1 MKETLGTHTM
11 NSRRRK
17 LKIAWMFVL
26 PVLII
31 RGFTT
36 LYPVLSILKNSFYE
50 IRLMKSPIPKFVGFA
65 NFIRIFTDPKLLA
78 SIEFTLVFTVSSVS
92 MLIIMGTLLSL
103 LLNTQFAGKKFLRT
117 IVLIPWAMPMVVVGR
132 AARWAFNDQ
141 FGFIND
147 LMRRIIPGFHL
158 DWLMDVST
166 ARMAVISVDLWKNV
180 PYFAILC
187 LAALQFISD
196 DIYEAAYMD
205 GATRIQTFL
214 FITLPNI
221 MKTILT
227 LSIFFTI
234 WRITSYDI
242 VYAMTSGGP
251 ADSTSL
257 LAYRIMT
264 ESFTNL
270 NVGYASAIA
279 VVLFLVMATISKGG
293 MKLITLVDKGG
304 N

>member
-1 MKETLGTHTM
+1 MKRTDSSGKKKDGRLTA
-11 NSRRRK
+11 
-17 LKIAWMFVL
+17 AWLFVL
-26 PVLII
+26 PVLLI

-36 LYPVLSILKNSFYE
+36 IYPMLVTVYNSFFE
-50 IRLMKSPIPKFVGFA
+50 IKLLKGRGAKFVGLD
-65 NFIRIFTDPKLLA
+65 NFISIFRDPKLIQ
-78 SIEFTLVFTVSSVS
+78 SMKFTAIFTVCSVTF
-92 MLIIMGTLLSL
+92 LVIFGTLLSL
-103 LLNTQFAGKKFLRT
+103 LLNAKFRGRKFLRT
-117 IVLIPWAMPMVVVGR
+117 IVLIPWAIPMVVVGR
-132 AARWAFNDQ
+132 AARWAFNDN

-147 LMRRIIPGFHL
+147 IIRIFVPSFHM
-158 DWLMDVST
+158 DWLAAAGTS
-166 ARMAVISVDLWKNV
+166 RFAVICVDLWKNI

-187 LAALQFISD
+187 LAALQFLSD
-196 DIYEAAYMD
+196 EIYEAALID
-205 GATRIQTFL
+205 GAGKVQSF
-214 FITLPNI
+214 FYITLPNI
-221 MKTILT
+221 MKTVLN

-279 VVLFLVMATISKGG
+279 IFLFLIMAVISRGG
-293 MKLITLVDKGG
+293 MRLIKKLDK
-304 N
+304 

>member
-1 MKETLGTHTM
+1 MKTLKDS
-11 NSRRRK
+11 NKRK
-17 LKIAWMFVL
+17 NNKLLYAWLFVL
-26 PVLII
+26 PALVI

-36 LYPVLSILKNSFYE
+36 IYPMVVTFYNSLFEIKLLKGPG
-50 IRLMKSPIPKFVGFA
+50 RKFIWFKNFA
-65 NFIRIFTDPKLLA
+65 TIFSDPKLIQ
-78 SIEFTLVFTVSSVS
+78 SIRFTAIFTVCSVS
-92 MLIIMGTLLSL
+92 FLIIFGTLLSL
-103 LLNTQFAGKKFLRT
+103 LLNVKFGGKKFLRT
-117 IVLIPWAMPMVVVGR
+117 IVLIPWAIPMVVVGR
-132 AARWAFNDQ
+132 AARWAFNDN

-147 LMRRIIPGFHL
+147 LVRKINPAFHL
-158 DWLMDVST
+158 DWLAASGT
-166 ARMAVISVDLWKNV
+166 SRFAVICVDLWKNI

-187 LAALQFISD
+187 LAALQFLSD
-196 DIYEAAYMD
+196 DIYEAAIID
-205 GATRIQTFL
+205 GANKVQSFF

-221 MKTILT
+221 LKTILN

-270 NVGYASAIA
+270 NVGYSSAIA
-279 VVLFLVMATISKGG
+279 VLLFLAMAVISRGG
-293 MKLITLVDKGG
+293 MKIVKKLED
-304 N
+304 

>member
-1 MKETLGTHTM
+1 MKRTDSSGKKKDGRLTA
-11 NSRRRK
+11 
-17 LKIAWMFVL
+17 AWLFVL
-26 PVLII
+26 PVLLI

-36 LYPVLSILKNSFYE
+36 IYPMLVTVYNSFFE
-50 IRLMKSPIPKFVGFA
+50 IKLLKGRGAKFVGFD
-65 NFIRIFTDPKLLA
+65 NFISIFRDPKLIQ
-78 SIEFTLVFTVSSVS
+78 SMKFTAIFTVCSVTF
-92 MLIIMGTLLSL
+92 LVIFGTLLSL
-103 LLNTQFAGKKFLRT
+103 LLNAMFRGRKFLRT
-117 IVLIPWAMPMVVVGR
+117 IVLIPWAIPMVVVGR
-132 AARWAFNDQ
+132 AARWAFNDN

-147 LMRRIIPGFHL
+147 IIRIFVPSFHM
-158 DWLMDVST
+158 DWLAAAGTS
-166 ARMAVISVDLWKNV
+166 RFAVICVDLWKNI

-187 LAALQFISD
+187 LAALQFLSD
-196 DIYEAAYMD
+196 EIYEAALID
-205 GATRIQTFL
+205 GAGKVQSF
-214 FITLPNI
+214 FYITLPNI
-221 MKTILT
+221 MKTVLN

-279 VVLFLVMATISKGG
+279 IFLFLIMAVISRGG
-293 MKLITLVDKGG
+293 MRLIKKLDK
-304 N
+304 

>member
-1 MKETLGTHTM
+1 MLFV
-11 NSRRRK
+11 
-17 LKIAWMFVL
+17 AWMFVL
-26 PVLII
+26 PVLVI

-36 LYPVLSILKNSFYE
+36 IYPMLVTLKNSLYE
-50 IRLMKSPIPKFVGFA
+50 IRLLKSPVPKFVGLS
-65 NFIRIFTDPKLLA
+65 NYLRIFTDPKLIL
-78 SIEFTLVFTVSSVS
+78 SIQFTAIFTVCSVTF
-92 MLIIMGTLLSL
+92 LIILGTLLSV
-103 LLNTQFAGKKFLRT
+103 LLNARFRGKKFLRT

-132 AARWAFNDQ
+132 AARWAFSDD

-147 LMRRIIPGFHL
+147 LVRRINPSFHL
-158 DWLMDVST
+158 DWLSFADT
-166 ARMAVISVDLWKNV
+166 ARFAVVAVDLWKNI

-196 DIYEAAYMD
+196 DMYEAACID
-205 GATRIQTFL
+205 GATKVQCF
-214 FITLPNI
+214 FHITLPNI
-221 MKTILT
+221 IKTVLT
-227 LSIFFTI
+227 LSVFFTI

-257 LAYRIMT
+257 LAFRIMT

-279 VVLFLVMATISKGG
+279 VVLFLIMATLSKGG
-293 MKLITLVDKGG
+293 MKLISMIDDQKG
-304 N
+304 

>member
-1 MKETLGTHTM
+1 MKRID
-11 NSRRRK
+11 SPKKRRDGR
-17 LKIAWMFVL
+17 LFAAWLFVL
-26 PVLII
+26 PVFLI

-36 LYPVLSILKNSFYE
+36 IYPMLVTVYNSFFE
-50 IRLMKSPIPKFVGFA
+50 IKLLKGKGSKFIGLD
-65 NFIRIFTDPKLLA
+65 NFISIFKDPKLIQ
-78 SIEFTLVFTVSSVS
+78 SMKFTAIFTVCSVTF
-92 MLIIMGTLLSL
+92 LVIFGTLLSL
-103 LLNTQFAGKKFLRT
+103 LLNAKFRGRKFLRT
-117 IVLIPWAMPMVVVGR
+117 IVLIPWAIPMVVVGR
-132 AARWAFNDQ
+132 AARWAFNDN

-147 LMRRIIPGFHL
+147 IIRFFVPSFHM
-158 DWLMDVST
+158 DWLAAAGTS
-166 ARMAVISVDLWKNV
+166 RFAVICVDLWKNI

-187 LAALQFISD
+187 LAALQFLSD
-196 DIYEAAYMD
+196 DIYEAALID
-205 GATRIQTFL
+205 GAGKVQSF
-214 FITLPNI
+214 FYITLPNI
-221 MKTILT
+221 LKTVLN

-279 VVLFLVMATISKGG
+279 ILLFVIMAVISRGG
-293 MKLITLVDKGG
+293 MRLIKKLDK
-304 N
+304 

>member
-1 MKETLGTHTM
+1 MKQV
-11 NSRRRK
+11 NANIRARNKK
-17 LKIAWMFVL
+17 LRTAWLFVL

-36 LYPVLSILKNSFYE
+36 IYPMLVTIFNSFFE
-50 IRLMKSPIPKFVGFA
+50 IKLLKGPGKKFVGLQ
-65 NFIRIFTDPKLLA
+65 NFINIFLDPKLIM
-78 SIEFTLVFTVSSVS
+78 SIKFTAIFTICSVAF
-92 MLIIMGTLLSL
+92 LIILGTLISL
-103 LLNTQFAGKKFLRT
+103 LLNVKVAGKRFLRT
-117 IVLIPWAMPMVVVGR
+117 IVLIPWAIPMVVVGR
-132 AARWAFNDQ
+132 AARWAFNDN

-147 LMRRIIPGFHL
+147 IIRMINPSFHL
-158 DWLMDVST
+158 DWLSASST
-166 ARMAVISVDLWKNV
+166 ARFAVIVVDLWKNI

-187 LAALQFISD
+187 LAALQFLSD
-196 DIYEAAYMD
+196 DIYEAALID
-205 GATRIQTFL
+205 GVNRIQSF
-214 FITLPNI
+214 FYITLPNI
-221 MKTILT
+221 ITTILN

-279 VVLFLVMATISKGG
+279 MLLFLIMAIISRGG
-293 MKLITLVDKGG
+293 MSLIKRLEK
-304 N
+304 

>member
-1 MKETLGTHTM
+1 MKRI
-11 NSRRRK
+11 NSPKKKKDGR
-17 LKIAWMFVL
+17 LAAAWLFVL
-26 PVLII
+26 PVLLI

-36 LYPVLSILKNSFYE
+36 IYPMLVTVYNSFFE
-50 IRLMKSPIPKFVGFA
+50 IKLLKGKGSRFVGFD
-65 NFIRIFTDPKLLA
+65 NFISIFKDPKLIQ
-78 SIEFTLVFTVSSVS
+78 SMKFTAIFTVCSVTF
-92 MLIIMGTLLSL
+92 LVIFGTLLSL
-103 LLNTQFAGKKFLRT
+103 LLNAKFRGRKFLRT
-117 IVLIPWAMPMVVVGR
+117 IVLIPWAIPMVVVGR
-132 AARWAFNDQ
+132 AARWAFNDN

-147 LMRRIIPGFHL
+147 IIRIFVPSFHM
-158 DWLMDVST
+158 DWLAATGTS
-166 ARMAVISVDLWKNV
+166 RFAVICVDLWKNI

-187 LAALQFISD
+187 LAALQFLSD
-196 DIYEAAYMD
+196 DIYEAALID
-205 GATRIQTFL
+205 GAGKVQSF
-214 FITLPNI
+214 FYITLPNI
-221 MKTILT
+221 MKTVLN

-279 VVLFLVMATISKGG
+279 ILLFLVMAVISRGG
-293 MKLITLVDKGG
+293 MRLIKRLDK
-304 N
+304 

>member
-1 MKETLGTHTM
+1 MEKTLE
-11 NSRRRK
+11 SRKILERRR
-17 LKIAWMFVL
+17 LRTAWLFVL
-26 PVLII
+26 PVLLI

-36 LYPVLSILKNSFYE
+36 IYPMLATFWDSFFD
-50 IRLMKSPIPKFVGFA
+50 IRLLRGPGRTFA
-65 NFIRIFTDPKLLA
+65 GLGNYINIFQDPKLIA
-78 SIEFTLVFTVSSVS
+78 SIEFTAIFTVSSVAF
-92 MLIIMGTLLSL
+92 LIILGTLLSL
-103 LLNTQFAGKKFLRT
+103 LLNFSFHGRKFLRT

-132 AARWAFNDQ
+132 AARWAFNDN

-147 LMRRIIPGFHL
+147 LIRRIVPSFHL
-158 DWLMDVST
+158 DWLMDAEL
-166 ARMAVISVDLWKNV
+166 ARTVVIIVDLWKNV

-196 DIYEAAYMD
+196 DIYEAAIID
-205 GATRIQTFL
+205 GATRIQTF
-214 FITLPNI
+214 FRITLPNI

-257 LAYRIMT
+257 IAYRIMT

-270 NVGYASAIA
+270 NVGYAASIA
-279 VVLFLVMATISKGG
+279 MVMFLVMALISKVG
-293 MKLITLVDKGG
+293 MKLISRIDD
-304 N
+304 

>member
-1 MKETLGTHTM
+1 
-11 NSRRRK
+11 
-17 LKIAWMFVL
+17 MFVL

-36 LYPVLSILKNSFYE
+36 LYPLLSILKNSFYE
-50 IRLMKSPIPKFVGFA
+50 IRLMKSPIPKFVGLA

-103 LLNTQFAGKKFLRT
+103 LLNIQFAGKKFLRT

-147 LMRRIIPGFHL
+147 LMRRIMPGFHL

-166 ARMAVISVDLWKNV
+166 ARMAVIGVDLWKNV

-205 GATRIQTFL
+205 GATRIQSFF

-234 WRITSYDI
+234 WRITSFDI

>member
-1 MKETLGTHTM
+1 VKETLGTHTM

>member
-1 MKETLGTHTM
+1 MKRTDSSGKKKDGRLTA
-11 NSRRRK
+11 
-17 LKIAWMFVL
+17 AWLFVL
-26 PVLII
+26 PVLLI

-36 LYPVLSILKNSFYE
+36 IYPMLVTVYNSFFE
-50 IRLMKSPIPKFVGFA
+50 IKLLKGRGSKFVGLD
-65 NFIRIFTDPKLLA
+65 NFISIFRDPKLIQ
-78 SIEFTLVFTVSSVS
+78 SMKFTAIFTVCSVTF
-92 MLIIMGTLLSL
+92 LVIFGTLLSL
-103 LLNTQFAGKKFLRT
+103 LLNAKFRGRKFLRT
-117 IVLIPWAMPMVVVGR
+117 IVLIPWAIPMVVVGR
-132 AARWAFNDQ
+132 AARWAFNDN

-147 LMRRIIPGFHL
+147 IIRIFVPSFHM
-158 DWLMDVST
+158 DWLAAAGTS
-166 ARMAVISVDLWKNV
+166 RFAVICVDLWKNI

-187 LAALQFISD
+187 LAALQFLSD
-196 DIYEAAYMD
+196 EIYEAALID
-205 GATRIQTFL
+205 GAGKVQSF
-214 FITLPNI
+214 FYITLPNI
-221 MKTILT
+221 MKTVLN

-279 VVLFLVMATISKGG
+279 IFLFLIMAVISRGG
-293 MKLITLVDKGG
+293 MRLIKKLDK
-304 N
+304 

>member
-1 MKETLGTHTM
+1 MKEKLGTRTM
-11 NSRRRK
+11 DSRQRK
-17 LKIAWMFVL
+17 LRIAWMFVL

-36 LYPVLSILKNSFYE
+36 LYPLLSILKNSFYE
-50 IRLMKSPIPKFVGFA
+50 IRLMKSPIPKFVGLA

-103 LLNTQFAGKKFLRT
+103 LLNIQFAGKKFLRT

-147 LMRRIIPGFHL
+147 LMRRIMPGFHL

-166 ARMAVISVDLWKNV
+166 ARMAVIGVDLWKNV

-205 GATRIQTFL
+205 GATRIQSFF

-234 WRITSYDI
+234 WRITSFDI

>member
-1 MKETLGTHTM
+1 MKKALVD
-11 NSRRRK
+11 NRKSLRRK
-17 LKIAWMFVL
+17 KLAVAWLFVL
-26 PVLII
+26 PALLV

-36 LYPVLSILKNSFYE
+36 LYPMLDTLKSSLFE
-50 IRLMKSPIPKFVGFA
+50 IRLLKSPVPKFVGFA
-65 NFIRIFTDPKLLA
+65 NFTKIFTDPKLLA
-78 SIEFTLVFTVSSVS
+78 SIEFTAIFTICSVCMLVI
-92 MLIIMGTLLSL
+92 LGTLLSL
-103 LLNTQFAGKKFLRT
+103 LLNIKFMGKKFLRT

-147 LMRRIIPGFHL
+147 LIRRILPSFQM
-158 DWLMDVST
+158 DWLMNAST
-166 ARMAVISVDLWKNV
+166 ARMAVIAVDLWKNV

-205 GATRIQTFL
+205 GATRVQTFF
-214 FITLPNI
+214 FITLPSI
-221 MKTILT
+221 LKTVLT

-279 VVLFLVMATISKGG
+279 IVLFVVMATISKGG
-293 MKLITLVDKGG
+293 MKLIDKLGNGG

>member
-1 MKETLGTHTM
+1 MKEKLGTRTM
-11 NSRRRK
+11 DSRRRK
-17 LKIAWMFVL
+17 LRIAWMFVL

-36 LYPVLSILKNSFYE
+36 LYPLLSILKNSFYE
-50 IRLMKSPIPKFVGFA
+50 IRLMKSPIPKFVGLA

-103 LLNTQFAGKKFLRT
+103 LLNIQFAGKKFLRT

-147 LMRRIIPGFHL
+147 LMRRIMPGFHL

-166 ARMAVISVDLWKNV
+166 ARMAVIGVDLWKNV

-205 GATRIQTFL
+205 GATRIQSFF

-234 WRITSYDI
+234 WRITSFDI

>member
-1 MKETLGTHTM
+1 MKRIDSPEKKRNDRLAA
-11 NSRRRK
+11 
-17 LKIAWMFVL
+17 AWLFVL
-26 PVLII
+26 PVLLI

-36 LYPVLSILKNSFYE
+36 IYPMLVTVYNSFFE
-50 IRLMKSPIPKFVGFA
+50 IKLLKGKGSRFVGLD
-65 NFIRIFTDPKLLA
+65 NFISIFKDPKLIQ
-78 SIEFTLVFTVSSVS
+78 SMKFTAIFTICSVTFLVIF
-92 MLIIMGTLLSL
+92 GTLLSL
-103 LLNTQFAGKKFLRT
+103 LLNAKFRGRKFLRT
-117 IVLIPWAMPMVVVGR
+117 IVLIPWAIPMVVVGR
-132 AARWAFNDQ
+132 AARWAFNDN

-147 LMRRIIPGFHL
+147 IIRIFVPSFHM
-158 DWLMDVST
+158 DWLAATGTS
-166 ARMAVISVDLWKNV
+166 RFAVICVDLWKNI

-187 LAALQFISD
+187 LAALQFLSD
-196 DIYEAAYMD
+196 DIYEAALID
-205 GATRIQTFL
+205 GAGKVQSF
-214 FITLPNI
+214 FYITLPNI
-221 MKTILT
+221 MKTVLN

-279 VVLFLVMATISKGG
+279 ILLFLVMAVISRGG
-293 MKLITLVDKGG
+293 MRLIKRLDK
-304 N
+304 

>member
-1 MKETLGTHTM
+1 MKKSISIEAKKKSHLAV
-11 NSRRRK
+11 
-17 LKIAWMFVL
+17 AWAFVM
-26 PVLII
+26 PVLLI

-36 LYPVLSILKNSFYE
+36 VYPMLVTVYNSFFE
-50 IRLMKSPIPKFVGFA
+50 IKLLKGKGAKFIGLE
-65 NFIRIFTDPKLLA
+65 NYLTIFKDPKLLQ
-78 SIEFTLVFTVSSVS
+78 SIKFTALFTVCSVTF
-92 MLIIMGTLLSL
+92 LVIFGTLLSL
-103 LLNTQFAGKKFLRT
+103 LLNAKFKGQKFLRT
-117 IVLIPWAMPMVVVGR
+117 IVLIPWAIPMVVVGR
-132 AARWAFNDQ
+132 AARWAFNDN

-147 LMRRIIPGFHL
+147 IIRIFNPDFHL
-158 DWLMDVST
+158 DWLAGTGTS
-166 ARMAVISVDLWKNV
+166 RFAVICVDLWKNI

-187 LAALQFISD
+187 LAALQFLSD
-196 DIYEAAYMD
+196 DIYEAALID
-205 GATRIQTFL
+205 GANKVQSF
-214 FITLPNI
+214 FYITLPNI
-221 MKTILT
+221 LKTVLN

-279 VVLFLVMATISKGG
+279 MLLFLVMAVISRGG
-293 MKLITLVDKGG
+293 MRLINKLDK
-304 N
+304 

>member
-1 MKETLGTHTM
+1 MKRID
-11 NSRRRK
+11 SPKKRRDGR
-17 LKIAWMFVL
+17 LFAAWLFVL
-26 PVLII
+26 PVLLI

-36 LYPVLSILKNSFYE
+36 IYPMLVTVYNSFFE
-50 IRLMKSPIPKFVGFA
+50 IKLLKGKGSKFIGLD
-65 NFIRIFTDPKLLA
+65 NFISIFKDPKLIQ
-78 SIEFTLVFTVSSVS
+78 SMKFTAIFTVCSVTF
-92 MLIIMGTLLSL
+92 LVIFGTLLSL
-103 LLNTQFAGKKFLRT
+103 LLNAKFRGRKFLRT
-117 IVLIPWAMPMVVVGR
+117 IVLIPWAIPMVVVGR
-132 AARWAFNDQ
+132 AARWAFNDN

-147 LMRRIIPGFHL
+147 IIRFFVPSFHM
-158 DWLMDVST
+158 DWLAAAGTS
-166 ARMAVISVDLWKNV
+166 RFAVICVDLWKNI

-187 LAALQFISD
+187 LAALQFLSD
-196 DIYEAAYMD
+196 DIYEAALID
-205 GATRIQTFL
+205 GAGKVQSF
-214 FITLPNI
+214 FYITLPNI
-221 MKTILT
+221 LKTVLN

-279 VVLFLVMATISKGG
+279 ILLFVIMAVISRGG
-293 MKLITLVDKGG
+293 MRLIKKLDK
-304 N
+304 